1 MLGYSELL
9 VHRIRHPYLNPR
21 RSEILIANSLSNREN
36 PIHFPIVTPVPNSF
50 SCTVPPSSF
59 AAAVIPAPKCIVTRL
74 FLLMA
79 LLAASATLATGFFA
93 MHYKVFLELLDLPKF
108 RQEMERWGYEQS
120 MMKDV
125 LKARG
130 KEYVIFLRCGAGAI
144 AVTLA
149 AGQGFRGVILLPI
162 WISLVAA
169 GFSIMMV
176 QDYRAMVLYVS
187 VLLEKCY
194 LSDVMPL
201 GLAQSGKD
209 LTKRVARLPK
219 DAPFEP
225 SLADTLALQ
234 RLGVLLTLCFV
245 VWVLLQSY
253 RRKDKKE

>member
-1 MLGYSELL
+1 MG
-9 VHRIRHPYLNPR
+9 
-21 RSEILIANSLSNREN
+21 
-36 PIHFPIVTPVPNSF
+36 
-50 SCTVPPSSF
+50 
-59 AAAVIPAPKCIVTRL
+59 IVTRL

-169 GFSIMMV
+169 GFSLMMV

-234 RLGVLLTLCFV
+234 RLGVLLALCFV